1 MPGQRHSAGPRGRDS
16 WLPRLAGIGVV
27 VVVAVAGVTAYL
39 LAVHPRQHHHADS
52 LPTRV
57 VSYQTAGLVVQA
69 SGPGTSAGQLL
80 QLLGT
85 DGGAEFTQLGI
96 AQQQAGSP
104 QWTADLMAGGT
115 YIFIYLKNA
124 QCLTAVGPAGNPK
137 LELRHCNLQAQQRWR
152 RPAAVSATIAG
163 HQFYT
168 YANVADGTCLTQSGP
183 QGSQGYGAGLAPCR
197 PADPAQLIA
206 FWWSSV

>member
-1 MPGQRHSAGPRGRDS
+1 MPGQRHSAGPRRRDS

-39 LAVHPRQHHHADS
+39 LAVHPHQQHHADS

-57 VSYQTAGLVVQA
+57 VSHQSAGLVVQA
-69 SGPGTSAGQLL
+69 SGPGTSSGQLL
-80 QLLGT
+80 QLLATG
-85 DGGAEFTQLGI
+85 GGAQFTQLGI

-104 QWTADLMAGGT
+104 QWTADLMTGGT
-115 YIFIYLKNA
+115 YMFIYLKNG

-137 LELRHCNLQAQQRWR
+137 LELRRCNLQAQQRWR
-152 RPAAVSATIAG
+152 RPAAAGATIAS

-168 YANVADGTCLTQSGP
+168 YANLADGTCLTQAGP
-183 QGSQGYGAGLAPCR
+183 QGSQAYGAGLAACR
-197 PADPAQLIA
+197 PSNPAQLIA